1 MSADFTLRTSPT
13 IDSFA
18 FARAG
23 RHMEGEVAVA
33 QLTRLADFLSKSVGA
48 LRYEIDG
55 LIDDDGHP
63 AANLHLQGQLNLV
76 CQRCN
81 APLQFGIDRT
91 TRFRFVYS
99 EEELNSLPIEDD
111 DIEAVVGSRNM
122 SVHDWIEDEA
132 ILSLPLVPRHD
143 GCNAPVGSDEISSPV
158 SVSNPF
164 AVLLGLRD
172 DDDGTKRLN

>member
-1 MSADFTLRTSPT
+1 MSVSSPT

-23 RHMEGEVAVA
+23 RRIEDEVAVA
-33 QLTRLADFLSKSVGA
+33 RLPRLAEFVATSDGV
-48 LRYEIDG
+48 LRYAIEG
-55 LIDDDGHP
+55 LIDDDGNP
-63 AANLHLQGQLNLV
+63 SANLHLTGKLSLI

-91 TRFRFVYS
+91 TRFRLVAS

-111 DIEAVVGSRNM
+111 ETDAVVGSRNM
-122 SVHDWIEDEA
+122 SIHDWVEDEA

-143 GCNAPVGSDEISSPV
+143 GCAAPAVADDAAEPV
-158 SVSNPF
+158 PASNPF
-164 AVLLGLRD
+164 AVLLALRD
-172 DDDGTKRLN
+172 DDNDKKRLN

>member
-1 MSADFTLRTSPT
+1 MSADFIPRTSPT

-23 RHMEGEVAVA
+23 RQLKGDVAVV
-33 QLTRLADFLSKSVGA
+33 QLPRLAEFVTASDGA
-48 LRYEIDG
+48 LHYEIEG

-63 AANLHLQGQLNLV
+63 AANLYLKGQLNLI

-81 APLQFGIDRT
+81 APLQFSIDRT
-91 TRFRFVYS
+91 TQFRFVAS

-111 DIEAVVGSRNM
+111 DTDAVVGSRNM
-122 SVHDWIEDEA
+122 SIHDWVEEEA

-143 GCNAPVGSDEISSPV
+143 GCAAPAGSDDAAEPVPASS
-158 SVSNPF
+158 PF
-164 AVLLGLRD
+164 AVLLALRD
-172 DDDGTKRLN
+172 DDDANKWLN